1 MCREPVACD
10 AVAETNTDDRLVWI
24 DLEMTGLEVERD
36 VIVEIACIVTDSEL
50 SALDDGIQLIVH
62 ADAEAL
68 TAMGDFV
75 REMHTKSGLLPE
87 IEGSDIDVA
96 AAQKAVLDYVRSH
109 VPTASEAPLCGNSI
123 GTDRRFLA
131 IYMRELDDYLHY
143 RSIDVS
149 SIKELC
155 RRWYPA
161 VYKKRP
167 GRAEHHRALDDIRES
182 IEELRFYRK
191 HLFVDPTPPPTAPQP
206 A

>member
-1 MCREPVACD
+1 VCREPVACD

-167 GRAEHHRALDDIRES
+167 GKAEHHRALDDIRES

-191 HLFVDPTPPPTAPQP
+191 HLFVDPTPPQPPPQP